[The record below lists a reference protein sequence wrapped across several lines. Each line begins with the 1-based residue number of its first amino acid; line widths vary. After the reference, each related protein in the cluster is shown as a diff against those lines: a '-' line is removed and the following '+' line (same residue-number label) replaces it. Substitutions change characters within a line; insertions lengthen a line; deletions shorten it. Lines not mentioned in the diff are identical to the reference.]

1 MLLMNQ
7 IMPLLKF
14 EILCFCPW
22 WKKLSWGAQGKS
34 YKKDFLSPSPL
45 CFAQG
50 AEFINGG
57 GAENYLPP
65 FGRDSARN
73 ENISALPT
81 LKIKS
86 ASDEKILDTPLSI
99 SFSLSLVNL
108 KTFSSCTTGRNTP
121 INLSIAIKALL
132 SIIIYYIF
140 IL

>member
-34 YKKDFLSPSPL
+34 YKKDFLSPSL

-50 AEFINGG
+50 TEFIIGW

-108 KTFSSCTTGRNTP
+108 KTFLSCTTGRNTP